1 MFFLLEIW
9 LFITWSIWISVH
21 RLKHARCLV
30 KPMRIISNAFSLTR
44 NGQKKIIFCKKQWGF
59 TSFLR
64 FFFVKVNFNFSYY
77 IHIFLRLISLCDCK
91 QDVLNV
97 YPMSNYALQNKR
109 CKKAVS
115 ILTNYSTITSFLC
128 KWRCSFE
135 NVKLVSSF
143 TLVSF
148 ISLWKLR

>member
-1 MFFLLEIW
+1 MVVMMSFL
-9 LFITWSIWISVH
+9 TWSVWISVH

-30 KPMRIISNAFSLTR
+30 KPTRIISNAFSLRR
-44 NGQKKIIFCKKQWGF
+44 NGQKKLTFAKIMGF
-59 TSFLR
+59 YL
-64 FFFVKVNFNFSYY
+64 FFKTLFVKANFNFSYY
-77 IHIFLRLISLCDCK
+77 ILIFLRLISLCDCK

-97 YPMSNYALQNKR
+97 YPMGNYALQDKR

-148 ISLWKLR
+148 ISLWK